1 MTKARAAGNIT
12 RHPRVVSPVP
22 PFSTVAEAVAEIA
35 AGRMVIVVDDEDR
48 ENEGDL
54 TMAAQAC
61 TPEMVAFSR
70 KYASGVICV
79 PMTSERLQ
87 QLALPQMVQR
97 NDAPLGTAVSGTRAA
112 RER

>member
-1 MTKARAAGNIT
+1 MKTARATRKIT
-12 RHPRVVSPVP
+12 RHPRVVSPLP
-22 PFSTVAEAVAEIA
+22 PFSTVDEAVAEIA

-54 TMAAQAC
+54 TMAAEAC
-61 TPEMVAFSR
+61 TPETGAFIR

-87 QLALPQMVQR
+87 QLQLPPMVQR